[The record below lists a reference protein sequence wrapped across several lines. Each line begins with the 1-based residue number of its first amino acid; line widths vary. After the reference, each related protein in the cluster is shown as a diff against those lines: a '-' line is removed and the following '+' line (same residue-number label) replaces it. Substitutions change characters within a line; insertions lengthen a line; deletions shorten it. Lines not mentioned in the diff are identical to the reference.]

1 MKISRLRARGV
12 ALAVFFSSLA
22 ATGALATDLYVR
34 PGLKDVP
41 YVPPALLWPGFYIGG
56 HVGGAWNIATA
67 QDHFDYIGDPEASNR
82 ITGVGVIAGGQAG
95 YNIQWGNIVFGP
107 EADLGYLGL
116 AGSKMV
122 ALPTSPDCMVNH
134 LANQCGLNALYSSP
148 GGLYGDITGR
158 LGYAA
163 GPLLFYAK
171 GGLALLDADI
181 KANYIGDN
189 CTTAHACKNAPVA
202 ASTFDFDRSGTLSGW
217 AAGAGVEYAFS
228 PTWSVKL
235 EYLHFDFDGMS
246 VAHDGKYTITGTPWH
261 STLSGSVEVSPTVD
275 TVMLGVNYHL
285 NLASAL
291 K

>member
-1 MKISRLRARGV
+1 MKIPRPRAHGV
-12 ALAVFFSSLA
+12 ALAVCFSLLA
-22 ATGALATDLYVR
+22 VTGALATDLYVR
-34 PGLKDVP
+34 PGLKDIP
-41 YVPPALLWPGFYIGG
+41 YVPPALWPGFYIGG
-56 HVGGAWNIATA
+56 HAGGAWNAATA
-67 QDHFDYIGDPEASNR
+67 QDHYDFIGDPEASNR
-82 ITGVGVIAGGQAG
+82 ITGIGVIAGGQAG

-107 EADLGYLGL
+107 EMDLGYLGL
-116 AGSKMV
+116 SASKTA

-134 LANQCGLNALYSSP
+134 NANQCGLNALYSSS

-171 GGLALLDADI
+171 GGFALLDAGI

-189 CTTAHACKNAPVA
+189 CTTAHVCTSAPVA
-202 ASTFDFDRSGTLSGW
+202 ASTFNFDRSGTLSGW
-217 AAGAGVEYAFS
+217 TAGAGVEYAFS
-228 PTWSVKL
+228 PAWSVKL

-246 VAHDGKYTITGTPWH
+246 VAHDGKYNITGTRWH

-275 TVMLGVNYHL
+275 SVMLGVNYHL
-285 NLASAL
+285 NFASAL